1 MFSKCPTDK
10 PVRFSCGDSS
20 GPQFTSDEISSLNF
34 KTTSC
39 IKFDKGYLNPQSND
53 FQLAVDNHRNPTC
66 GQSESSYNIFMNWPG
81 NHWYCNGITNTQS
94 KSGWWFSVS
103 YKDTEEGKLFLS
115 YKISANRLLNLDFNK
130 LLYDQE
136 I

>member
-1 MFSKCPTDK
+1 MVFSKCPTDK

-20 GPQFTSDEISSLNF
+20 GPQFTSAEISSLNF

-103 YKDTEEGKLFLS
+103 YKDTEEGKLILS
-115 YKISANRLLNLDFNK
+115 YKINANRLLNLTPLRSRN
-130 LLYDQE
+130 
-136 I
+136 IT